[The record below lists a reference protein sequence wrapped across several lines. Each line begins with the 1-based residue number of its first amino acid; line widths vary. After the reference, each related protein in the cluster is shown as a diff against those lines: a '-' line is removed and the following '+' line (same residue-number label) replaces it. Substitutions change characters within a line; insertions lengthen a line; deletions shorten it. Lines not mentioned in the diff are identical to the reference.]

1 MKTKYNKQYFSL
13 FQWRIFLKKFL
24 IGRADLC
31 SNSFWS
37 LVSVRFHMFVTSF
50 WLKSSVHFFVKDRYA
65 YKVIFYSFFK
75 GDHHKNCSF
84 NKNNLFTLIISLKT
98 ILSQM
103 WCSGLP
109 GCKLIVSLFFHR
121 RGLSKINCLKDVFVL
136 SSYRCN
142 FWSINAAHFRWILS
156 SSAILTDFRLYN
168 LLLRFR
174 TSENLLLFK
183 EILSTKLR
191 SSFVISSTMHGYKI
205 FLCDI
210 KTYNINLH
218 ILR

>member
-1 MKTKYNKQYFSL
+1 MEFSL
-13 FQWRIFLKKFL
+13 ISFPHVCLFISIKGISSFFLSKINMHIKLF
-24 IGRADLC
+24 
-31 SNSFWS
+31 
-37 LVSVRFHMFVTSF
+37 
-50 WLKSSVHFFVKDRYA
+50 
-65 YKVIFYSFFK
+65 FYSFFK
-75 GDHHKNCSF
+75 GDHHKKCGF
-84 NKNNLFTLIISLKT
+84 NKKNLCTLIISLKT
-98 ILSQM
+98 ILSQIF
-103 WCSGLP
+103 CFGLP

-156 SSAILTDFRLYN
+156 SSPILTDFRLYN

-174 TSENLLLFK
+174 TSENLFVVQRNSFNEIK
-183 EILSTKLR
+183 ELICH
-191 SSFVISSTMHGYKI
+191 FQHHAWVQ

-210 KTYNINLH
+210 ETYSISLH